1 MHLAHARNE
10 ERQMPR
16 VLGCTGLRSLPLIS
30 AIMYVCA
37 SPRRMHH
44 NFWYLRPISPGST
57 VLWDRTWGWGEQCN
71 GAKYTVSQKKLTDF
85 IKNDK
90 LNKLKPFLM
99 NSVSYFFGTPS
110 TKFVH
115 LPWRLTPQDVC
126 NEIGHRRWVDI
137 HVFIVKWAVNTYHI
151 LCTKKIPQLRAAMW
165 GGGVIWGKDVHADIS
180 VEEDIMADI

>member
-57 VLWDRTWGWGEQCN
+57 VLWDRTWGWGEQWS
-71 GAKYTVSQKKLTDF
+71 KIHSVPKKLTDF

-99 NSVSYFFGTPS
+99 NSVSYFFEAPCMPEVQ
-110 TKFVH
+110 TKMLLL
-115 LPWRLTPQDVC
+115 LPQKYYSIKPK
-126 NEIGHRRWVDI
+126 
-137 HVFIVKWAVNTYHI
+137 IVLNQWKKNYWHIRHNT
-151 LCTKKIPQLRAAMW
+151 
-165 GGGVIWGKDVHADIS
+165 
-180 VEEDIMADI
+180 